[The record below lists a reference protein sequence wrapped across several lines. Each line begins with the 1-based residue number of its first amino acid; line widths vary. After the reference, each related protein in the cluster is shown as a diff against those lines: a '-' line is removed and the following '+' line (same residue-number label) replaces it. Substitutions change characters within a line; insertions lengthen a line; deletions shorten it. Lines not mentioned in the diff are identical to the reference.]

1 MPVVIIR
8 FNNSTSLINDA
19 SEAGPGRKAFGDLNF
34 IFTTALALKATKP
47 SMHADMN

>member
-8 FNNSTSLINDA
+8 FNHFASLINDA
-19 SEAGPGRKAFGDLNF
+19 SEAGPGDLNF